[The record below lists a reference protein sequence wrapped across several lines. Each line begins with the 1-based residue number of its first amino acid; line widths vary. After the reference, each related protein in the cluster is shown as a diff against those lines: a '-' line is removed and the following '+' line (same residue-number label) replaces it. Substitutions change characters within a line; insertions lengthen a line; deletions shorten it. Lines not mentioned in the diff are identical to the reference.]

1 MSKSGGNLKAID
13 PARGGPAR
21 ALADLLP
28 QVGGA
33 AFRKFG
39 FVQSSVV
46 SRWGEIVGPRFAAVS
61 VPESIRFPRGQKAGG
76 TLHLLVRGAH
86 APMMQHIV
94 PEIIERVNRFFGY
107 EAVAKVAIRSGELP
121 AKPAPPPA
129 RQLRP
134 VPLEMGNSLRAIADP
149 ELRAVLSALAAGVAT
164 SQGAPVI
171 DMTKREI
178 QE

>member
-121 AKPAPPPA
+121 AKPVPTPA

-171 DMTKREI
+171 ESSKREI

>member
-1 MSKSGGNLKAID
+1 MDGAVSKSPPNLKPIE
-13 PARGGPAR
+13 PGRGGPAR

-61 VPESIRFPRGQKAGG
+61 VPESIRFPRGRKEEG

-107 EAVAKVAIRSGELP
+107 PAIAKVAMRAGELP
-121 AKPAPPPA
+121 AKPARAPA
-129 RQLRP
+129 PSLKP
-134 VPLEMGNSLRAIADP
+134 VPSELGDSLRAIADP

-171 DMTKREI
+171 EKEAS
-178 QE
+178 